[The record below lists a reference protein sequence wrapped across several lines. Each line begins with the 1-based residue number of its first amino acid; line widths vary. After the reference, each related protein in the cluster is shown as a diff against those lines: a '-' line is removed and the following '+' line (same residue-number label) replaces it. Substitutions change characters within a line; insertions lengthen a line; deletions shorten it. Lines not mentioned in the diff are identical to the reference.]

1 MRFATGHRERLF
13 GIGRRARIVAGGF
26 PQDLPDIRAD
36 VRQRFLGEQVGGRC
50 GGGHARIR
58 KVRVGIAKGR
68 AIVIRGGCGQA
79 LELRYDAGDARL
91 LALKLADC
99 ASRIA
104 RQIGGERLKARLVLG
119 GEAGEFL
126 DGFWLRLARETGDQ
140 LADRSVLLA
149 VRRRQD
155 GGRLLLEG
163 LDFGGQLALHVLA
176 DLREAREDA

>member
-1 MRFATGHRERLF
+1 M
-13 GIGRRARIVAGGF
+13 V
-26 PQDLPDIRAD
+26 
-36 VRQRFLGEQVGGRC
+36 
-50 GGGHARIR
+50 
-58 KVRVGIAKGR
+58 
-68 AIVIRGGCGQA
+68 
-79 LELRYDAGDARL
+79 
-91 LALKLADC
+91 LADC